1 MFFEICLM
9 LLVIYSF
16 ISQIILLFNHT
27 YDFGIRSLSDYP
39 AAVEQDHA
47 DRLLDLLAANLSRQ
61 AARLPN

>member
-16 ISQIILLFNHT
+16 ISQIILLFSHT
-27 YDFGIRSLSDYP
+27 FDFGIQSLSSYP

-47 DRLLDLLAANLSRQ
+47 DRLLDLLATNLSGQ
-61 AARLPN
+61 VARD